1 MAGVSSVLSPM
12 LHLTT
17 SLQKGPFLL
26 CCPWAVKHPFSCVT
40 KWQIIGYF
48 RSKQISLKLLW
59 MLLRLFFFSSQS
71 HLFFIHI
78 FLCKSHE
85 HFFPSSPS
93 ASSNFKPSKKKKKR
107 LIDFWTPVNVIR
119 WLWWLEKLFEILFKV
134 ISFLCKIFL
143 YFHLGLVLIFFF
155 LIAFPSWRFS
165 D

>member
-17 SLQKGPFLL
+17 SLQKGLFLL

-40 KWQIIGYF
+40 NWQIIGYF

-93 ASSNFKPSKKKKKR
+93 ASSNFKPSKKKKKANR
-107 LIDFWTPVNVIR
+107 
-119 WLWWLEKLFEILFKV
+119 
-134 ISFLCKIFL
+134 FLNACECYKMIMVAGQAVWNSL
-143 YFHLGLVLIFFF
+143 QGH
-155 LIAFPSWRFS
+155 
-165 D
+165 